1 VGFKKI
7 AKIHIDWNATHTKI
21 FYLEKTIYSMEDLS
35 TNDKL
40 TLLQYAISKYEEENI
55 LMEKLKTLFNQKDID
70 RGIATLIGTQKV
82 RRIGPDILQNNIS
95 HTGELPELSPKLKS
109 IIDNL

>member
-1 VGFKKI
+1 
-7 AKIHIDWNATHTKI
+7 
-21 FYLEKTIYSMEDLS
+21 MENLS

-40 TLLQYAISKYEEENI
+40 TLLQYAINKYEDENI
-55 LMEKLKTLFNQKDID
+55 LLGKLKNILEQKDID

-82 RRIGPDILQNNIS
+82 RRIGPDILQNNVS
-95 HTGELPELSPKLKS
+95 HTGELPEMPAHIRQ